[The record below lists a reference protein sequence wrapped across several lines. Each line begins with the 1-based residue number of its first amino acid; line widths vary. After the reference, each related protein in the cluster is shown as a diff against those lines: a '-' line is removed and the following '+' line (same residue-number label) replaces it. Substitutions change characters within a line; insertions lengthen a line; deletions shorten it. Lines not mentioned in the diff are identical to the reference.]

1 MPKYAPNSLPNSPP
15 NSPIVVSSQTN
26 YGEGID
32 TNEGSQDVQPRT
44 ENYEFDL
51 DRALTAVVGLRSI
64 VPADA
69 FTADTLGTERLGH
82 GVIIGKDGV
91 VLTIGYLITEAETVW
106 LKLADGRS
114 VQGHVIGYD
123 QESGLGL
130 VQALARLDGTF
141 LPLGDSS
148 SVTIG
153 TDVVIGGTGGR
164 HNSVAAKVVAKQ
176 EFAGYWE
183 YVLDQAIFTAPS
195 HPHWGG
201 TAMIGPRGELLGIG
215 SLQVQ
220 QMRSDGNAEDINMI
234 VPINLLKPVLEDL
247 MKAGRPMRPSRPWL
261 GVYATEVGNR
271 IAIAG
276 ISDRGPAKTADLK
289 PGDVVLQVGG
299 AEVRNLASFFRKV
312 WSLGEAGVDVPMVVN
327 RKGRTLEV
335 SVQSGDRRKFLKG
348 PVLH

>member
-1 MPKYAPNSLPNSPP
+1 M
-15 NSPIVVSSQTN
+15 
-26 YGEGID
+26 
-32 TNEGSQDVQPRT
+32 QPRD

-51 DRALTAVVGLRSI
+51 DRALNAVVGLRSI

-82 GVIIGKDGV
+82 GVLISKDGLI
-91 VLTIGYLITEAETVW
+91 LTIGYLVTEAETVW
-106 LKLADGRS
+106 LRMADS
-114 VQGHVIGYD
+114 KVVQGHVIGYD
-123 QESGLGL
+123 QESGFGL
-130 VQALARLDGTF
+130 VQALGPVDIPF
-141 LPLGDSS
+141 MPLGDSATLT
-148 SVTIG
+148 VG
-153 TDVVIGGTGGR
+153 MNVVIGGTGGR

-201 TAMIGPRGELLGIG
+201 TGMIGPRGELMGIG

-220 QMRSDGNAEDINMI
+220 QVRPDGKNEDINMM
-234 VPINLLKPVLEDL
+234 VPVNLLKPIMDDL
-247 MKAGRPMRPSRPWL
+247 LKAGRPMRPPRPWL

-276 ISDRGPAKTADLK
+276 ISDRGPAKSADLK
-289 PGDVVLQVGG
+289 AGDIIMEVGG
-299 AEVRNLASFFRKV
+299 AEVRNLASFFRKI
-312 WSLGEAGVDVPMVVN
+312 WSLGEAGVDVPLTIN
-327 RKGRTLEV
+327 RKGRALEV
-335 SVQSGDRRKFLKG
+335 HIQSGDRRKFLKG